1 MTQKLHTA
9 ASDTFRSLHH
19 RNFRLFFLGQLVSQT
34 GTWLTMVTQTLLVL
48 ELTDSGVA
56 LGALMAFQFGPML
69 VLGAWA
75 GAVADR
81 ADKRKMLTV
90 LQAAAM
96 GQSIVLGLVVLGGAA
111 TVPVIY
117 ALAAVQGVITAF
129 DNPVRRS
136 FVVEMVPGPDLPNAV
151 SLNSAVMTGSR
162 VFGPALA
169 GALVL
174 TVGYGWPFIIDGVS
188 YLAVIAGLLMMRSDE
203 LFRSPPTPHRKG
215 QVSEGIAYIR
225 SEPNLLVP
233 LIMMAMIG
241 TFAFN
246 FQVTVPLLVDGPL
259 SGGTG
264 TFTLLFSV
272 LSLGSLIG
280 ALGTARRTSVRPQ
293 QLVQAAGAFGVAMVL
308 LALAPNLGIAFP
320 VAVLLGLAS
329 IAFMTTSTAIVQLLA
344 GAEYRGRVLAIQAM
358 VFLGS
363 TPIGGPIVGWV
374 SDAVGPRAGIALG
387 AIACFAAAAYGA
399 RALDLTDRRL
409 LGETTDP
416 EPEPA
421 PARVLDVR
429 DEATGGVAL
438 VD

>member
-48 ELTDSGVA
+48 KLTDSGVA
-56 LGALMAFQFGPML
+56 LGLLMAFQFGPML
-69 VLGAWA
+69 LLGAWA

-81 ADKRKMLTV
+81 SDKRKMLIA

-96 GQSIVLGLVVLGGAA
+96 AQSIVLGIVVLSGAA

-169 GALVL
+169 GVLVL

-188 YLAVIAGLLMMRSDE
+188 YLAVIAGLLMMRSEE

-215 QVSEGIAYIR
+215 QVAQGLRYIR

-280 ALGTARRTSVRPQ
+280 ALGTARRTTVSPQ

-308 LALAPNLGIAFP
+308 LAISPNLGVAFP

-374 SDAVGPRAGIALG
+374 SDTVGPRAGIGIG
-387 AIACFAAAAYGA
+387 AVACFAAAAYGA

-409 LGETTDP
+409 MGE

-421 PARVLDVR
+421 PAARPTTEVDVR
-429 DEATGGVAL
+429 DEVTGEVAL

>member
-1 MTQKLHTA
+1 MTEKIHSA
-9 ASDTFRSLHH
+9 ASDTFRSLKH
-19 RNFRLFFLGQLVSQT
+19 RNFRLFFGGQLVSQT
-34 GTWLTMVTQTLLVL
+34 GSWLTMVAQTLLVL
-48 ELTDSGVA
+48 KLTDSGVA
-56 LGALMAFQFGPML
+56 LGLLMAFQFGPML
-69 VLGAWA
+69 LLGAWA
-75 GAVADR
+75 GAIADR

-96 GQSIVLGLVVLGGAA
+96 VQSFALGALVLSGHA
-111 TVPVIY
+111 TVPAIY
-117 ALAAVQGVITAF
+117 ALASIQGVITAF
-129 DNPVRRS
+129 DNPVRRA
-136 FVVEMVPGPDLPNAV
+136 FVVEMVPAADLPNAV
-151 SLNSAVMTGSR
+151 SLNSAIMTGSR

-169 GALVL
+169 GVLVL
-174 TVGYGWPFIIDGVS
+174 SVGYGWPFIIDGVS
-188 YLAVIAGLLMMRSDE
+188 YLAVIASLLMMRSDE

-215 QVSEGIAYIR
+215 QVAEGLRYIR

-233 LIMMAMIG
+233 LIMMALIG

-246 FQVTVPLLVDGPL
+246 FQVTVPLLVEGPL
-259 SGGTG
+259 HGGTG

-280 ALGTARRTSVRPQ
+280 ALRTARRTTVKPQ

-308 LALAPNLGIAFP
+308 LALTPGLVVAFP

-329 IAFMTTSTAIVQLLA
+329 ITFMTTSTAIVQLLA

-387 AIACFAAAAYGA
+387 AVACFAAAAGGA
-399 RALDLTDRRL
+399 RALDLADSRL
-409 LGETTDP
+409 RGEAP
-416 EPEPA
+416 EPTPVTVSEGT
-421 PARVLDVR
+421 DT
-429 DEATGGVAL
+429 TGEVAL

>member
-1 MTQKLHTA
+1 MTDKLHSA
-9 ASDTFRSLHH
+9 ASDTFRSLKH
-19 RNFRLFFLGQLVSQT
+19 RNFRLFFGGQLVSQT
-34 GTWLTMVTQTLLVL
+34 GSWLSMVTQTLLVL
-48 ELTDSGVA
+48 KLTDSGFA
-56 LGALMAFQFGPML
+56 LGALTAFQFGPML
-69 VLGAWA
+69 ALGAWA

-81 ADKRKMLTV
+81 SDKRKLLTM

-96 GQSIVLGLVVLGGAA
+96 AQSFALGVLVLTGAA
-111 TVPVIY
+111 SVPAIF

-129 DNPVRRS
+129 DNPVRRA
-136 FVVEMVPGPDLPNAV
+136 FVVEMVTAEDLPNAV

-162 VFGPALA
+162 VFGPAIA

-174 TVGYGWPFIIDGVS
+174 TVGYGWPFVIDGFS
-188 YLAVIAGLLMMRSDE
+188 YLAVIGGLLLMRPNE
-203 LFRSPPTPHRKG
+203 LFRSPPMPHRKG
-215 QVSEGIAYIR
+215 QVREGLRYIR
-225 SEPNLLVP
+225 AEPNLLVP
-233 LIMMAMIG
+233 LVMMAMIG

-246 FQVTVPLLVDGPL
+246 FQVTMPLLVDGPL
-259 SGGTG
+259 GGGTG

-280 ALGTARRTSVRPQ
+280 ALATARRATVTPQ

-308 LALAPNLGIAFP
+308 LALAPGLGIAFP
-320 VAVLLGLAS
+320 IAILLGLAS

-344 GAEYRGRVLAIQAM
+344 GAEYRGRVLAIQGM

-374 SDAVGPRAGIALG
+374 SDAIGPRAGIGLG
-387 AIACFAAAAYGA
+387 AVACFAAAAYGA

-409 LGETTDP
+409 QGEAP
-416 EPEPA
+416 EPTPA
-421 PARVLDVR
+421 TVIESQDT
-429 DEATGGVAL
+429 TGEVAL

>member
-1 MTQKLHTA
+1 MTDKIHAA
-9 ASDTFRSLHH
+9 ASDTFRSLKH
-19 RNFRLFFLGQLVSQT
+19 RNFRLFFGGQLVSQT
-34 GTWLTMVTQTLLVL
+34 GSWLTMVAQTLLVL
-48 ELTDSGVA
+48 KLTDSGIA
-56 LGALMAFQFGPML
+56 LGLLMAFQFGPML
-69 VLGAWA
+69 LLGAWA

-96 GQSIVLGLVVLGGAA
+96 VQSFALGALVLSGHA
-111 TVPVIY
+111 TVPAIY
-117 ALAAVQGVITAF
+117 ALASIQGVITAF
-129 DNPVRRS
+129 DNPVRRA
-136 FVVEMVPGPDLPNAV
+136 FVVEMVPAADLPNAV
-151 SLNSAVMTGSR
+151 SLNSAIMTGSR

-169 GALVL
+169 GVLVL
-174 TVGYGWPFIIDGVS
+174 SVGYGWPFIIDGVS
-188 YLAVIAGLLMMRSDE
+188 YLAVIASLLMMRSDE
-203 LFRSPPTPHRKG
+203 LFRSPPMPHRKG
-215 QVSEGIAYIR
+215 QVRAGLAYIR

-233 LIMMAMIG
+233 LIMMALIG

-246 FQVTVPLLVDGPL
+246 FQVTVPLLVEGPL
-259 SGGTG
+259 DGGTG

-280 ALGTARRTSVRPQ
+280 ALGTARRTTVRPE
-293 QLVQAAGAFGVAMVL
+293 QLVRAAGAFGVAMVL
-308 LALAPNLGIAFP
+308 LSLSPGLVVAFP

-329 IAFMTTSTAIVQLLA
+329 ITFMTTSTAIVQLLA

-387 AIACFAAAAYGA
+387 AVACFAAAAYGA

-409 LGETTDP
+409 RGDAP
-416 EPEPA
+416 EPTPVTVSEGT
-421 PARVLDVR
+421 DT
-429 DEATGGVAL
+429 TGEVAL

>member
-1 MTQKLHTA
+1 MTDKLNSA
-9 ASDTFRSLHH
+9 ASDTFRSLRH
-19 RNFRLFFLGQLVSQT
+19 RNFRLFFGGQLVSQT
-34 GTWLTMVTQTLLVL
+34 GSWLTMVAQTLLVL
-48 ELTDSGVA
+48 KLTDSGVA
-56 LGALMAFQFGPML
+56 LGLLMAFQFGPML

-96 GQSIVLGLVVLGGAA
+96 VQSLALGLVVLAGAA
-111 TVPVIY
+111 SVPAIY

-136 FVVEMVPGPDLPNAV
+136 FVVEMVPPEDLPNAV
-151 SLNSAVMTGSR
+151 SLNSAIMTGSR
-162 VFGPALA
+162 VLGPAVA

-174 TVGYGWPFIIDGVS
+174 TVGYGWPFIIDAFS
-188 YLAVIAGLLMMRSDE
+188 YLAVIASLLMMRSDE
-203 LFRSPPTPHRKG
+203 LFRAAPMPHRKG
-215 QVSEGIAYIR
+215 QVREGLAYIR

-233 LIMMAMIG
+233 LIMMALIG

-246 FQVTVPLLVDGPL
+246 FQVTVPLLVEGPL

-280 ALGTARRTSVRPQ
+280 ALATARRSSVSPQ

-308 LALAPNLGIAFP
+308 LALAPNLGTAFP

-344 GAEYRGRVLAIQAM
+344 GAEYRGRVLAIQGM

-363 TPIGGPIVGWV
+363 TPIGGPIVGWI
-374 SDAVGPRAGIALG
+374 SDAAGPRTGIALG

-399 RALDLTDRRL
+399 RFLDLTDRRL
-409 LGETTDP
+409 QGP
-416 EPEPA
+416 GAAPEPA
-421 PARVLDVR
+421 PAIDVR
-429 DEATGGVAL
+429 DEVTGEVAL

>member
-1 MTQKLHTA
+1 MTDKIHSA
-9 ASDTFRSLHH
+9 ATDTFRSLRH
-19 RNFRLFFLGQLVSQT
+19 RNFRLFFGGQLVSQT
-34 GTWLTMVTQTLLVL
+34 GTWLSMVTQTLLVL
-48 ELTDSGVA
+48 KLTDSGVA
-56 LGALMAFQFGPML
+56 LGLLMAFQFGPML
-69 VLGAWA
+69 LLGAWA

-96 GQSIVLGLVVLGGAA
+96 GQSFALGLLVLSGGASVA
-111 TVPVIY
+111 TIY
-117 ALAAVQGVITAF
+117 ALAAIQGVITAF

-136 FVVEMVPGPDLPNAV
+136 FVVEMVPADDLPNAV

-162 VFGPALA
+162 VFGPAIA

-174 TVGYGWPFIIDGVS
+174 TVGYGWPFIIDGFS
-188 YLAVIAGLLMMRSDE
+188 YLAVIGSLLMMRSDE
-203 LFRSPPTPHRKG
+203 LFRSAPTPHRKG
-215 QVSEGIAYIR
+215 QVREGLRYIR

-233 LIMMAMIG
+233 LIMMALIG

-280 ALGTARRTSVRPQ
+280 ALATARRSSVRPQ
-293 QLVQAAGAFGVAMVL
+293 QLVNAAAAFGGAMVL
-308 LALAPNLGIAFP
+308 LALAPNLGVAFP
-320 VAVLLGLAS
+320 VSVLLGLAS

-344 GAEYRGRVLAIQAM
+344 GPEYRGRVLAIQGM

-374 SDAVGPRAGIALG
+374 SDAVGPRAGIAVG
-387 AIACFAAAAYGA
+387 AVACFAAAAYGA
-399 RALDLTDRRL
+399 RALDLGDRRL
-409 LGETTDP
+409 TG
-416 EPEPA
+416 EPA
-421 PARVLDVR
+421 PTPVVDVR
-429 DEATGGVAL
+429 DEVTGEVAL